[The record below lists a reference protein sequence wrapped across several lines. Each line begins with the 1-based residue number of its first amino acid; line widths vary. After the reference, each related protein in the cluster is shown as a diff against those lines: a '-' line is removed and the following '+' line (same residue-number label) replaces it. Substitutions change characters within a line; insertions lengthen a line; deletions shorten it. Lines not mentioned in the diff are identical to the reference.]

1 MTFPEWHNEGSL
13 SHCEGGLPLSLALP
27 AALVSLLALM
37 VPAPAAALE
46 SPPIQVHL
54 ADGTSLMLL
63 SWTFSYE
70 YQTWRRGEAPT
81 LGSTTRRDANELWTG
96 KKATPLGSQTLE
108 LQYVDRLREVDGL
121 AAKDRVAALTD
132 QEVHALAESI
142 DALPAGGNLGTNDI
156 IVILLVA
163 ILVVLLI

>member
-1 MTFPEWHNEGSL
+1 MIATDQAG
-13 SHCEGGLPLSLALP
+13 
-27 AALVSLLALM
+27 VSG
-37 VPAPAAALE
+37 AAAQE
-46 SPPIQVHL
+46 RANVQVFL
-54 ADGTSLMLL
+54 DRAGA
-63 SWTFSYE
+63 WE
-70 YQTWRRGEAPT
+70 
-81 LGSTTRRDANELWTG
+81 
-96 KKATPLGSQTLE
+96 K
-108 LQYVDRLREVDGL
+108 LQAMGVDGL